1 MENKDQ
7 PINFNTHTHIVG
19 YKQQRAEAAQSLKT
33 RGNAKFSGKSYEE
46 AAELYTKALLFKADP
61 IFYSNRAAC
70 YANLGFNDRVIED
83 CNEALALDP
92 IYVDLENALYGNYHS
107 YSVLYSVCFNAA
119 L

>member
-1 MENKDQ
+1 
-7 PINFNTHTHIVG
+7 
-19 YKQQRAEAAQSLKT
+19 
-33 RGNAKFSGKSYEE
+33 
-46 AAELYTKALLFKADP
+46 LFKADP

-92 IYVDLENALYGNYHS
+92 IYVKALNRRAHALEKKVDLENALYGNYHS
-107 YSVLYSVCFNAA
+107 YSVLYPVWFNAA